1 MIKTVTRLLTQI
13 LWGEK
18 MTSRLEQEIKKTT
31 FRFFLTSL
39 ILLLAAIALSVIWN
53 RSIKDELAI
62 QASSFVRKGI
72 STKEMR
78 GVVEYLNGVQFS
90 AFTHVSLVSPTDE
103 HIITLPPVFDR
114 RTSSKDFMSQILY
127 SSVTI
132 PIYLDTES
140 KSLAAKATYT
150 YSRFELV
157 PYAALIWLFSAIM
170 LALVFNQAK
179 KKVEIEF
186 EKEVRIKNAELIEEI
201 AKKVRHNIR
210 SPLASL
216 RAIFIEKMFSPEMI
230 FDQGNG
236 VIKRLEEIIEEL
248 KPRNPISASINSAAS
263 NQTTKAIFDVVQML
277 KSIVAEKKLI
287 SKNVKIDL
295 TIVNSESDLGVYT
308 IIPTAHFL
316 PMLSNIID
324 NSLQAIKNEGTIDII
339 LSFDEE
345 SFSIEVKDTG
355 HGISNEHLS
364 KVFDRNFTHGK
375 VDGSG
380 LGLYYAK
387 KLVESNLG
395 NIEIAS
401 EFDTG
406 TSVSMILPK
415 AKTPSWHVS
424 TISVEKYDS
433 ITLCDDQQT
442 MIDAWEVKFRGLSK
456 SPTIRSFKSCESM
469 EQFVDLTYSPLYLV
483 DFDLG
488 EGKMTGLDFL
498 ARHPSLSNNFVLVT
512 GHYDE
517 PWIQEACQ
525 RLDCKLLSKD
535 SIFQLEFN

>member
-1 MIKTVTRLLTQI
+1 MQS
-13 LWGEK
+13 LWGDK
-18 MTSRLEQEIKKTT
+18 MISRLEQEIKKTT

-114 RTSSKDFMSQILY
+114 RTSSQDLMSQILY

-132 PIYLDTES
+132 PIFLDTES
-140 KSLAAKATYT
+140 KNLAAKATYT

-157 PYAALIWLFSAIM
+157 PYAVLIWLCSAIM
-170 LALVFNQAK
+170 LAIVFNQAK

-186 EKEVRIKNAELIEEI
+186 EKEVRVKNAELIEEI

-230 FDQGNG
+230 FDQGIG

-248 KPRNPISASINSAAS
+248 KPRNPNSASINSVS
-263 NQTTKAIFDVVQML
+263 MQTIKAIFDVVQML

-287 SKNVKIDL
+287 SKKVKIDL
-295 TIVNSESDLGVYT
+295 KIVNSESDLGIYT
-308 IIPTAHFL
+308 FISTAHFL

-324 NSLQAIKNEGTIDII
+324 NSLQAIKNEGAIDII

-345 SFSIEVKDTG
+345 SFSIEVNDTG
-355 HGISNEHLS
+355 HGISSEHLS
-364 KVFDRNFTHGK
+364 KVFDRHFTHGK

-395 NIEIAS
+395 NIEITS
-401 EFDTG
+401 EYGKG
-406 TSVSMILPK
+406 TSLSIILPK
-415 AKTPSWHVS
+415 VKTPSWHVDK
-424 TISVEKYDS
+424 ILLKKYHL
-433 ITLCDDQQT
+433 IKLCDDQQT
-442 MIDAWEVKFRGLSK
+442 MLDAWEVKFRGLSK
-456 SPTIRSFKSCESM
+456 SLAIESFRSCESM
-469 EQFVDLTYSPLYLV
+469 EQSVDPTYSSLYLV

-488 EGKMTGLDFL
+488 DGKMTGLDFL
-498 ARHPSLSNNFVLVT
+498 ARHPLLASNFVLVT

-517 PWIQEACQ
+517 SWIQEACQ
-525 RLDCKLLSKD
+525 RLKCKLLSKD
-535 SIFQLEFN
+535 SIFQIEFI

>member
-1 MIKTVTRLLTQI
+1 MIN
-13 LWGEK
+13 
-18 MTSRLEQEIKKTT
+18 RLEQEIKKTT
-31 FRFFLTSL
+31 FRFVLTSL
-39 ILLLAAIALSVIWN
+39 ILLLAAVALSVVWN

-90 AFTHVSLVSPTDE
+90 AFRHVSLMSPNDE

-114 RTSSKDFMSQILY
+114 RTSSQDLMSQILY

-132 PIYLDTES
+132 PIFLDTES

-157 PYAALIWLFSAIM
+157 PYAVLIWLFSAMM
-170 LALVFNQAK
+170 LALVFHQAK

-186 EKEVRIKNAELIEEI
+186 EKEVRVKNAELTEEI

-230 FDQGNG
+230 FDQGIG

-248 KPRNPISASINSAAS
+248 KPRNPDNTSINSDAS
-263 NQTTKAIFDVVQML
+263 KQNTKAIFDVAQML
-277 KSIVAEKKLI
+277 KAIVAEKKLI
-287 SKNVKIDL
+287 SKNVEIDL
-295 TIVNSESDLGVYT
+295 TILNSESSYGIYT
-308 IIPTAHFL
+308 FISTAHFL

-324 NSLQAIKNEGTIDII
+324 NSLQAIKIGGEINIT
-339 LSFDEE
+339 LSYDEE

-355 HGISNEHLS
+355 HGIEKEHLT
-364 KVFDRNFTHGK
+364 KVFDKHFTHGK
-375 VDGSG
+375 IDGSG
-380 LGLYYAK
+380 LGLFYAK

-395 NIEIAS
+395 NIEITS
-401 EFDTG
+401 DYGKG
-406 TSVSMILPK
+406 TSLSFILPR
-415 AKTPSWHVS
+415 AKTPSWHIDR
-424 TISVEKYDS
+424 ISLGKYQL

-456 SPTIRSFKSCESM
+456 SPEIESFRSCESM
-469 EQFVDLTYSPLYLV
+469 EKYIDLANSRLYLV

-498 ARHPSLSNNFVLVT
+498 ARHPSLSKNFVLVT

-517 PWIQEACQ
+517 PWIQDACQ

-535 SIFQLEFN
+535 SIFQLELN